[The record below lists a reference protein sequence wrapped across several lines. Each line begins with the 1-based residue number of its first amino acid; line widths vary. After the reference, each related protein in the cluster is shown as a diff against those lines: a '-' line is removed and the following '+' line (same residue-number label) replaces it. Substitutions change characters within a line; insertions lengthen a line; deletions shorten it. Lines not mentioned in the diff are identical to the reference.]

1 MLFGTNIVVFQ
12 DKKLC
17 VCPVFLKNIAIF
29 VLNEM
34 VCMNS

>member
-1 MLFGTNIVVFQ
+1 MLFGTNAVVFQ

-29 VLNEM
+29 VLNEI
-34 VCMNS
+34 VCMNN